1 MKRLSI
7 CIIILSFSG
16 LLFSQSQQD
25 SLVLFSGLKYQSEFE
40 KKALTNYVQNK
51 KDTFDLFLAIDE
63 NMTDEIAQGYKIIFN
78 NVFTE
83 LNKQKTD
90 PKNITRKIKSSYS
103 IVHNQFLKKY
113 SETAYFPS
121 IFKDG
126 TYNCV
131 TASLLFAMVFDQYGI
146 PYKVMSSKDHIY
158 LIANPGNKS
167 VVIETTN
174 PSFENA
180 IFNGDFK
187 QQYVNNLR
195 SSKLI
200 SEEDYKNKSVE
211 EIFATKFNDLKES
224 KAINLPGFQYY
235 NKSLI
240 MAQNNDVDKAYD
252 LSLKAYFFY
261 PDKQVKTLLYTT
273 LAFKLD
279 KCEFSKIEDAELI
292 AQYARIDP
300 TNTHQI
306 SRLFD
311 QMLAKNIQYTD
322 RINFCDT
329 FYNRLRSIITDKNI
343 LDEIGFSYNMT
354 MAYGKN
360 RRFDISGTN
369 IYVRNALKFKPN
381 QRDAIS
387 LFEASLQNDLQRTE
401 DYYSNLDSLKK
412 YEKEFENTSVL
423 PIIND
428 YKIMV
433 YLKIAEKAFE
443 NNKATEGEKYMS
455 LFENNF
461 VPPIKDIEHRIKIE
475 NAYFE
480 YANYYARRKNKA
492 MVDKIISKG
501 LKLIPK
507 SNMIQSARDSMSP
520 HISKMMIAPY

>member
-1 MKRLSI
+1 MKKLSI
-7 CIIILSFSG
+7 CVIILSFSG
-16 LLFSQSQQD
+16 LLFSQNQQD
-25 SLVLFSGLKYQSEFE
+25 SLVLFSGLKYHSEFE
-40 KKALTNYVQNK
+40 KRALTNYVQNK
-51 KDTFDLFLAIDE
+51 NDTFDLYLAIDE
-63 NMTDEIAQGYKIIFN
+63 GMTEEIAQGYKIIFN
-78 NVFTE
+78 KVFTE

-90 PKNITRKIKSSYS
+90 PKNIVRKIKSSYS

-113 SETAYFPS
+113 NENVYFPS
-121 IFKDG
+121 IFNDG

-131 TASLLFAMVFDQYGI
+131 TASLLYALVFDQYGI

-174 PSFENA
+174 PDFENA
-180 IFNGDFK
+180 IFNGNFK

-200 SEEDYKNKSVE
+200 SEEDYKNKSIE

-240 MAQNNDVDKAYD
+240 MAQNNDFDKAYD
-252 LSLKAYFFY
+252 LSIKAYYFY
-261 PDKQVKTLLYTT
+261 PDKQVKLLLITT
-273 LAFKLD
+273 LAYKLD
-279 KCEFSKIEDAELI
+279 KCEFSNVDDADLI
-292 AQYARIDP
+292 AQYSRLDP
-300 TNTHQI
+300 TNLNQI

-311 QMLAKNIQYTD
+311 RMLAKNLQYTD

-329 FYNRLRSIITDKNI
+329 FYNRLRTIIADKNI
-343 LDEIGFSYNMT
+343 LNEIGFSYNMT

-360 RRFDISGTN
+360 RRFDKNGTN
-369 IYVRNALKFKPN
+369 IYVRNALRFKPN

-387 LFEASLQNDLQRTE
+387 LFELSLQNQLQRTD
-401 DYYSNLDSLKK
+401 DYYSYLDSVKQ

-423 PIIND
+423 PIIKD

-443 NNKATEGEKYMS
+443 NKKVNEGEKYMS

-461 VPPIKDIEHRIKIE
+461 VPPVKDIEQRIKIE

-480 YANYYARRKNKA
+480 YANYYARRKNKV
-492 MVDKIISKG
+492 MVDKIINKG

-507 SNMIQSARDSMSP
+507 SNMIQSALDSMGPRIRKTMKSP
-520 HISKMMIAPY
+520 Y